1 MSEVL
6 QLDYQRITNKLR
18 PLADVQLSKE
28 SMISD
33 DYDNNTKNFLSFIIE
48 TIETAKE
55 NEKTATGNVILK
67 VNTLV
72 KDATQLLTNYFE
84 NNSLTAYYND
94 VLSSTLDSV
103 SESLKKTGE
112 SFDATTVKSTIID
125 ALKTINTASEAERQ
139 KEFETSLKQFQEE
152 FSETFS
158 TEVENQS
165 ETFKTEVEVNVKK
178 EVEANKQK
186 IDKEITK
193 TTNKLLY
200 KSVPEYIK
208 SLDKVF
214 SKNFKQY
221 IENNFTNR
229 VRQMAIVN
237 RLRNVFNG
245 ILMPF
250 AFATKCVR
258 SVKDNVLAFGRRVK
272 RGFSERILKPLS
284 AWKDKLK
291 THFKNKMHDV
301 QVKFRRV
308 TRILRRP
315 KTVMK
320 LWLGRINKKLN
331 KSSSL
336 ETLRKYGPLGLMIKG
351 IMNLIRR
358 SKKNYRLLSQMDF
371 KPFKFLSIT
380 TNTIDQFIESISSH
394 TTIILSNLK
403 IYFDQNTVEGYDT
416 TKKLGFFGRLKEK
429 FKKKDKEDK
438 GFNLLDFL
446 MALPGLFKMF
456 KKIWQ
461 IIKKIYTFLKNSIKF
476 IWKISKALIKG
487 IARFIGKS
495 LAKIGTKL
503 GWKAAA
509 NVGNKMAAWGARN
522 VGKNAGKAAG
532 KATAKAAGK
541 GGLKGMLGGIRNI
554 PRNIKNLK
562 SVQKARGIVK
572 ALKPSNIAAAVKGS
586 KLLAKGGM
594 KAAAKAAGK
603 AAGKAIGKGL
613 AKAIPSPA
621 STIMAFA
628 MDAAFAAAEAQDTD
642 AMAKLYGIKASEVG
656 AQQRTAYIVAGTLVG
671 GSSLLDADWSS
682 PASIGMAA
690 LDTGMTMMK
699 WAGAGAMIGSVIPG
713 VGTVIGAAVGAAVGL
728 VFSLIGTQRLAKAI
742 NWVCDAAKAVWK
754 FVTDIPL
761 LGPVIG
767 FAGTVL
773 WTTTKWLFK
782 GIGWLCKGIWWA
794 VKGIGKAIGWLGK
807 MTWGAIKGI
816 GKGIAWLGKMTWKGL
831 KNLWSGAKN
840 LAKKLGG
847 AILNVGKKIG
857 KFFSNVADKFAKGA
871 KALADKIKGRLMS
884 IGKKLKDSIFSIGK
898 SLLSTIFPFSPFAL
912 VGKAIKNVFKGI
924 KNFFFGEDESEK
936 QVRELSEKLSNLN
949 TAASSSYSNS
959 LRRSLEKHVMLDSTP
974 NEGND
979 VDNGVK
985 EDIFDMSRLT
995 DMVDEL
1001 LKVPPKVVPI
1011 PQKSEE
1017 KEETQAT
1024 VAANHWDAQPA

>member
-6 QLDYQRITNKLR
+6 QLDYQRITNKLK
-18 PLADVQLSKE
+18 PLVDVQISKE

-33 DYDNNTKNFLSFIIE
+33 DYDINTKNFLSFIVE
-48 TIETAKE
+48 TIETAKA
-55 NEKTATGNVILK
+55 NETTETGNVVYK
-67 VNTLV
+67 VNTLI
-72 KDATQLLTNYFE
+72 KDANKLLTDYFE
-84 NNSLTAYYND
+84 NNSLSAYYSN
-94 VLSSTLDSV
+94 VLSSTLDSI
-103 SESLKKTGE
+103 SESLKKAGE
-112 SFDATTVKSTIID
+112 TFDATNVKIAIID
-125 ALKTINTASEAERQ
+125 ALKTINSASEAERQ
-139 KEFETSLKQFQEE
+139 KQFETSLKEFKEE
-152 FSETFS
+152 FSESFS
-158 TEVENQS
+158 TEVGS
-165 ETFKTEVEVNVKK
+165 KTEVVQKEVSDNVKK
-178 EVEANKQK
+178 EIASNKSTIEK
-186 IDKEITK
+186 DINK
-193 TTNKLLY
+193 TTNALLT
-200 KSVPEYIK
+200 KTVPEYVK
-208 SLDKVF
+208 TLDKLF
-214 SKNFKQY
+214 NANFKKY

-229 VRQMAIVN
+229 VKQLTIAN

-250 AFATKCVR
+250 AFANKCML
-258 SVKDNVLAFGRRVK
+258 STKDNLISLGKKVK
-272 RGFSERILKPLS
+272 RNFSERVLKPLS
-284 AWKDKLK
+284 AWKDRLK
-291 THFKNKMHDV
+291 TRFSEKMHDIHV
-301 QVKFRRV
+301 RFRRA

-320 LWLGRINKKLN
+320 LWLGKVNNKLS
-331 KSSSL
+331 KSSSI
-336 ETLRKYGPLGLMIKG
+336 ETLRKYGPLGLMLKG
-351 IMNLIRR
+351 MMNLIRR
-358 SKKNYRLLSQMDF
+358 TKKNFRLLSQMDF
-371 KPFKFLSIT
+371 KPFRFLSVA
-380 TNTIDQFIESISSH
+380 TNSVDQFAESISSH
-394 TTIILSNLK
+394 ATILLSNLK
-403 IYFDQNTVEGYDT
+403 IHLDTNVVEEYNAR
-416 TKKLGFFGRLKEK
+416 KKLGFFGRLKEK
-429 FKKKDKEDK
+429 FKKKDKEEK

-446 MALPGLFKMF
+446 MSLPGLFKMF
-456 KKIWQ
+456 KKIWNL
-461 IIKKIYTFLKNSIKF
+461 IKKIYKFIKNSIKF
-476 IWKISKALIKG
+476 IWKVSKALVKG
-487 IARFIGKS
+487 IARFVGKTLS
-495 LAKIGTKL
+495 KIGTKL

-509 NVGNKMAAWGARN
+509 NVGNKMAAWGAKG
-522 VGKNAGKAAG
+522 VGKNASKAAGKAAG
-532 KATAKAAGK
+532 K
-541 GGLKGMLGGIRNI
+541 GGIKGMLTGIKNI

-562 SVQKARGIVK
+562 SVQKARGIIK
-572 ALKPSNIAAAVKGS
+572 ALKPSNIAAAIKGS
-586 KLLAKGGM
+586 KLLAKGGL
-594 KAAAKAAGK
+594 KAAAKSAGK

-613 AKAIPSPA
+613 AKAIPNPI
-621 STIMAFA
+621 STITAFA

-656 AQQRTAYIVAGTLVG
+656 AQQRTSYIIAGTLVG

-871 KALADKIKGRLMS
+871 KALADKIKGGLMS

-974 NEGND
+974 DEGND
-979 VDNGVK
+979 VDSGVK

-1024 VAANHWDAQPA
+1024 VAANYWDSQPA